1 MKKKKPGRRQSPA
14 GRGKTTAGKSTKAA
28 ARKSTAAR
36 KPAKKAGRKPVP
48 ATRKADGAKASG
60 RKDRGKA
67 LKKRA
72 VSQKRAVSRKRAA
85 SPARRASRAAAG
97 AAGTKRPRRVVAP
110 ESPGIAAATPRGK
123 RGLGPEAGG
132 QSGDTEGLSRAE
144 LADSESVEEL
154 VEEGQA
160 FEAGIVSG
168 VENVPDADKGGIRTR
183 QVPEDDVPQE
193 YLDED

>member
-1 MKKKKPGRRQSPA
+1 MIARKGSSRNVTTRRGKSARRKPGAKAKKTARRRPV
-14 GRGKTTAGKSTKAA
+14 RKTAA
-28 ARKSTAAR
+28 KRAPVRARKSAKT
-36 KPAKKAGRKPVP
+36 KPA
-48 ATRKADGAKASG
+48 
-60 RKDRGKA
+60 
-67 LKKRA
+67 
-72 VSQKRAVSRKRAA
+72 
-85 SPARRASRAAAG
+85 
-97 AAGTKRPRRVVAP
+97 PRRPTRGPA
-110 ESPGIAAATPRGK
+110 ESSLVEDLDP
-123 RGLGPEAGG
+123 RGLGPLAAG

-168 VENVPDADKGGIRTR
+168 VENAPPAGRRGVRTR